1 MKLTLEK
8 NKWMVFAEYNHV
20 KSNIGVFL
28 DKLGIVVDHYLPRYD
43 NIILIGDFNS
53 EINEISTS
61 EFCDVYNLSNLIKE
75 LTCFKNPEN
84 PSSIDV
90 ILTNKSRSFQNGEA
104 LETGLPDHHKL
115 VVTSL
120 KSLVNKKKPVVIKYR
135 DFTKYDAAEFRTD
148 LYRNLRL
155 SRPDMNYETFEST
168 FMDILNKRA
177 PLKEK
182 LIRANTGPFMNKEL
196 SKAFMTRSRLRNKYL
211 RDRTNENKVHYN
223 KQRNYFVNLLRK
235 SKRDYYSNLD
245 VKLISDN
252 KKFWKTVKPLFSE
265 KHSICR
271 NITLIEGNNVITNDF
286 EVAMIMNNFFSLS
299 VINLGIRDQGNE
311 ISDTAEDDPINKII
325 IRHRDQRS
333 VMVVKYFHS

>member
-1 MKLTLEK
+1 MDGLCG
-8 NKWMVFAEYNHV
+8 VQSV

-53 EINEISTS
+53 EINEISMS

-75 LTCFKNPEN
+75 PTCFKNPEN

-90 ILTNKSRSFQNGEA
+90 ILANKSRSFQNSKA
-104 LETGLPDHHKL
+104 LEMGLSDHHKL

-135 DFTKYDAAEFRTD
+135 DFTKYDAAEFSTD
-148 LYRNLRL
+148 LYHTL

-182 LIRANTGPFMNKEL
+182 LIMANTGPFMNKEL
-196 SKAFMTRSRLRNKYL
+196 SKAFMTK
-211 RDRTNENKVHYN
+211 
-223 KQRNYFVNLLRK
+223 KQ
-235 SKRDYYSNLD
+235 
-245 VKLISDN
+245 
-252 KKFWKTVKPLFSE
+252 
-265 KHSICR
+265 
-271 NITLIEGNNVITNDF
+271 IT
-286 EVAMIMNNFFSLS
+286 
-299 VINLGIRDQGNE
+299 
-311 ISDTAEDDPINKII
+311 
-325 IRHRDQRS
+325 
-333 VMVVKYFHS
+333 